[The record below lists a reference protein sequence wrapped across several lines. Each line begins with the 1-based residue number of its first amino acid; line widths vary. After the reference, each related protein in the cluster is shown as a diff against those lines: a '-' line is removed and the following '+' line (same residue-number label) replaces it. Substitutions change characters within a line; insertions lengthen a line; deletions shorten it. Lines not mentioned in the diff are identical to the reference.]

1 MTIDPT
7 PLIHVID
14 DDESIRK
21 AVTRLLK
28 AAGYEVQSYTTS
40 GEFLLA
46 DQESRVGCIIL
57 DIRMPGPTG
66 LELQAALKRQGN
78 SLPIIFLTG
87 HGDIPM
93 SVRAMKAGAV
103 DFLTKPVQKQE
114 LLSAVSQALQIQRQA
129 LAQQNRTQRIRENYD
144 LLTERER
151 TIFEMILRG
160 KLNKQIASTL
170 GIAERTV
177 KAHRAQLMEK
187 MQVDSLAELV
197 RSASFLR
204 IDTDVS

>member
-103 DFLTKPVQKQE
+103 DFLTKPVQKQ
-114 LLSAVSQALQIQRQA
+114 
-129 LAQQNRTQRIRENYD
+129 
-144 LLTERER
+144 
-151 TIFEMILRG
+151 
-160 KLNKQIASTL
+160 
-170 GIAERTV
+170 
-177 KAHRAQLMEK
+177 
-187 MQVDSLAELV
+187 
-197 RSASFLR
+197 
-204 IDTDVS
+204 

>member
-1 MTIDPT
+1 MTIAPT

-46 DQESRVGCIIL
+46 DQDNRVGCIIL

-114 LLSAVSQALQIQRQA
+114 LLAAVSQALEIQRQA
-129 LAQQNRTQRIRENYD
+129 LTQQNRTQRIQENYD

-197 RSASFLR
+197 RSASFLG